1 MEKVENCIVIEN
13 IQYDFIVEKIKDR
26 ELCFQCDL
34 KKYCFERLKADNLIC
49 NIHIDNVKIFNGSY
63 KIHKNK

>member
-34 KKYCFERLKADNLIC
+34 KKYCFCHDSIEAIVK
-49 NIHIDNVKIFNGSY
+49 NIDQC
-63 KIHKNK
+63 